1 MPSRRA
7 PWSPDRRSVDDPD
20 AARALTD
27 DRATDGPVQ
36 HRGAPHHAAQHRGP
50 LARRALDRGV
60 LDRAWLRVTALVL
73 LAVAAAYQC
82 FWRIGAGNIGGDE
95 ATYVKA
101 GLAYVHGAFD
111 QNREH
116 PPTAKY
122 LFGLAQLVGGPG
134 AVAPRVL
141 VASLVVL
148 GAAVMFVW
156 LRAEVGFW
164 TGFAAAAL
172 WTITPRGGAGARLD
186 RVALLDPVMVF
197 FALAALF
204 AIWVWI
210 RTDRWWWVPVSAV
223 LMAASVTSKAST
235 LVLLPVFVLAPV
247 LFGRWRALVVGGA
260 VWAATFVVAVVALYA
275 PMGMRSAVQY
285 MLTFQSGQNEH
296 GHLISIAGHTY
307 QFAPWWANWW
317 FLLRGVGTPVVVV
330 LAVAVVLAVVVRPG
344 RLVVFLLAPL
354 VLLVAF
360 YSLAAEIALPTYYAA
375 WMPFIVML
383 AAVGLGQLSR
393 LRPRWLTSSIAVVL
407 VLVALVG
414 SIPTARTIWE
424 ARATGVARLL
434 PLLRHEGIRDGQ
446 VFFGAITPS
455 DYDQYVGDRG
465 VRDVVDAPFVAI
477 VVGRDRRFPLPPEV
491 QDLLTSERS
500 SFERVRLDRV
510 VAWIPDGEIV
520 RTSDGGLTVRR

>member
-1 MPSRRA
+1 VPSRRA
-7 PWSPDRRSVDDPD
+7 PWSPDHRSVDDTDP
-20 AARALTD
+20 ARALTD
-27 DRATDGPVQ
+27 NSAADGPVQ
-36 HRGAPHHAAQHRGP
+36 HRGAQHRGG
-50 LARRALDRGV
+50 AVRRALERGV
-60 LDRAWLRVTALVL
+60 LDRVWLRVTALVL

-164 TGFAAAAL
+164 SGFAAAAL
-172 WTITPRGGAGARLD
+172 WTLTPRGGAGARLD

-275 PMGMRSAVQY
+275 PMRMRSAVQY

-307 QFAPWWANWW
+307 EFAPWWANWW
-317 FLLRGVGTPVVVV
+317 FMLRGVGAPVVVV
-330 LAVAVVLAVVVRPG
+330 FAVAVLLAVVVRPG
-344 RLVVFLLAPL
+344 RLVLFLLAPL

-360 YSLAAEIALPTYYAA
+360 YS
-375 WMPFIVML
+375 L

-407 VLVALVG
+407 VVVALVG

-477 VVGRDRRFPLPPEV
+477 VVGKDRRFPLPPEV
-491 QDLLTSERS
+491 QELLTSERS
-500 SFERVRLDRV
+500 SFERVRLDRI

-520 RTSDGGLTVRR
+520 RTTDGGLTVRR